1 MMSADRERGV
11 NGRAQGRVVRTFL
24 ATTAVL
30 SLFVGALGGYGYAA
44 FTQAQNATVKV
55 PQIPQDP
62 SGNDVPQND
71 YGPCVD
77 RVCNYLILGSDSRE
91 GLSREEEVANGS
103 DADIGGTNR
112 SDVIML
118 VHTDPDQER
127 AAILSFPR
135 DLWVPI
141 WHRDE
146 SKINSAFE
154 GGLRGGGPQLVVKT
168 VEDLTGVHINHWLYV
183 DLARFEHI
191 VEVLNGVTM
200 CVPASL
206 VNTPGWLTQS
216 SSTGETQVY
225 YEAAGH
231 IVDPNTGLD
240 IKPGCQLLD
249 AKQALAYVRTRHLP
263 CDNVPDFSRIGRQQ
277 QFLRAVLNRLLTP
290 SEIAKAPSLV
300 EPIAQNLA
308 TDDEFKL
315 ADVIYLL
322 GQLKGIS
329 TGDVDF
335 RAVPGLPETI
345 HPTGFPAGIS
355 VVTMDPKARELF
367 RALAENKQLP
377 ADVGVQLQGTTVSE
391 AQISVPVVDHASGG
405 LATDVE
411 TVLADAGFNVAPGIE
426 QFAAFGVD
434 VSGSAIAYEPG
445 KLEEARVVGQ
455 YFPTL
460 RLVEVARHSLHANA
474 VAVFVAASFE
484 PPEGGSGSPPAE
496 SCVRPTA

>member
-1 MMSADRERGV
+1 MSPDREREV
-11 NGRAQGRVVRTFL
+11 RNRAHGRVVRAFL

-44 FTQAQNATVKV
+44 FSQAQNATVKV
-55 PQIPQDP
+55 PQIGQD
-62 SGNDVPQND
+62 SKGRDVPQND
-71 YGPCVD
+71 YGPCID

-91 GLSREEEVANGS
+91 GLSHEEQVAAGTNEE
-103 DADIGGTNR
+103 IGGTSR

-127 AAILSFPR
+127 ATILSFPR

-141 WHRDE
+141 WHRGE
-146 SKINSAFE
+146 NKINSAFE

-191 VEVLNGVTM
+191 VEVLNGVNM
-200 CVPASL
+200 CVPASQ

-216 SSTGETQVY
+216 SATGETQVF
-225 YEAAGH
+225 YEVPGH

-249 AKQALAYVRTRHLP
+249 AQQALAYVRTRHLP

-290 SEIAKAPSLV
+290 SEIAQAPTLV
-300 EPIAQNLA
+300 KPIAQNLA
-308 TDDEFKL
+308 TDEEFKL

-335 RAVPGLPETI
+335 RAVPGVPETM
-345 HPTGFPAGIS
+345 TTTSFPSGIS

-367 RALAENKQLP
+367 RALAENTQLP
-377 ADVGVQLQGTTVSE
+377 PDVGVQLEGTTVSE
-391 AQISVPVVDHASGG
+391 AQISAPVVDHASGG

-411 TVLADAGFNVAPGIE
+411 AVLADAGFNVAPGIE
-426 QFAAFGVD
+426 QFAAFGAD
-434 VSGSAIAYEPG
+434 VKGSAIAYEPSR
-445 KLEEARVVGQ
+445 LEEAQVVGQ
-455 YFPTL
+455 YFPNL
-460 RLVEVARHSLHANA
+460 KLVEVPKHSLRGNP
-474 VAVFVAASFE
+474 VAVFVTASFE
-484 PPEGGSGSPPAE
+484 PPGDGSGPPPAE
-496 SCVRPTA
+496 SCVSPTV

>member
-1 MMSADRERGV
+1 MTPERERGLR
-11 NGRAQGRVVRTFL
+11 GGAHGRVVRAFL

-44 FTQAQNATVKV
+44 FMQAQNATDTH
-55 PQIPQDP
+55 PQRSVDLNGKPLP
-62 SGNDVPQND
+62 TNH

-91 GLSREEEVANGS
+91 GLSHEEQVAAGT
-103 DADIGGTNR
+103 DEEIGGTSR

-127 AAILSFPR
+127 ATILSFPR

-141 WHRDE
+141 WNRGE
-146 SKINSAFE
+146 NKINSAFE

-168 VEDLTGVHINHWLYV
+168 VEDLTGVNINHWLYV

-200 CVPASL
+200 CVPASQ

-216 SSTGETQVY
+216 SATGETQVY
-225 YEAAGH
+225 YETPGH

-240 IKPGCQLLD
+240 IEPGCQLLD

-277 QFLRAVLNRLLTP
+277 QFLRAVFNRLLSP
-290 SEIAKAPSLV
+290 SEIANAPTLIK
-300 EPIAQNLA
+300 PIAQNLA
-308 TDDEFKL
+308 TDEEFKL

-335 RAVPGLPETI
+335 RAVPGVPETI
-345 HPTGFPAGIS
+345 TTTSFPSGIS
-355 VVTMDPKARELF
+355 IVTMDPKARELF
-367 RALAENKQLP
+367 RALAENKELP
-377 ADVGVQLQGTTVSE
+377 ADVGVELEGTAVSE
-391 AQISVPVVDHASGG
+391 AQVSVPVVDHASGG
-405 LATDVE
+405 LAADVE
-411 TVLADAGFNVAPGIE
+411 TTLSDAGFNVAPGIE
-426 QFAAFGVD
+426 QFAAFGAD
-434 VSGSAIAYEPG
+434 VNGSVIAYEPEM
-445 KLEEARVVGQ
+445 LEEAQVVAQ
-455 YFPTL
+455 YFPNL
-460 RLVEVARHSLHANA
+460 KLVEVAKHSLHGNP
-474 VAVFVAASFE
+474 VAVFVTASFE
-484 PPEGGSGSPPAE
+484 PPEAGSGPPPDE
-496 SCVRPTA
+496 SCVSPTA